1 MHFIAVKGLH
11 VGLCI
16 LYVKMRT
23 FLCGE
28 GTVVAEQKKL
38 LSTLPE
44 SSLNDP
50 TFLLFTSTDPSLV
63 SNFNY
68 KSLAFLYFIIP
79 SRVMRGIE
87 I

>member
-28 GTVVAEQKKL
+28 GTVAAEQKKL

-68 KSLAFLYFIIP
+68 KSLAFLYIIIP
-79 SRVMRGIE
+79 SRVMRGVE

>member
-28 GTVVAEQKKL
+28 DTVAAEQKKL

-50 TFLLFTSTDPSLV
+50 TFLLFTSTDSSLV

-68 KSLAFLYFIIP
+68 KSLAFLYIIIP

>member
-23 FLCGE
+23 FLCEE
-28 GTVVAEQKKL
+28 GTVAAEQKKL

-63 SNFNY
+63 SHFNY
-68 KSLAFLYFIIP
+68 KSLAFLYIIIP